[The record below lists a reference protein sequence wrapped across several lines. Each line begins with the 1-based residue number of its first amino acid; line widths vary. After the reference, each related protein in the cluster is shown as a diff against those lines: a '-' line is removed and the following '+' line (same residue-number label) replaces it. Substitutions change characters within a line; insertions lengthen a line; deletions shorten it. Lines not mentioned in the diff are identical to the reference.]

1 MRWRQTACR
10 SWSVGRSG
18 SSATIGASQSM
29 LAAVS
34 QPLSSS
40 ARPAEAGWARGRTRR
55 TTWRRFA
62 GA

>member
-10 SWSVGRSG
+10 SWSVGRYG
-18 SSATIGASQSM
+18 NSAAIGASQLM

-40 ARPAEAGWARGRTRR
+40 ARLAKAGRARGRTRR

-62 GA
+62 